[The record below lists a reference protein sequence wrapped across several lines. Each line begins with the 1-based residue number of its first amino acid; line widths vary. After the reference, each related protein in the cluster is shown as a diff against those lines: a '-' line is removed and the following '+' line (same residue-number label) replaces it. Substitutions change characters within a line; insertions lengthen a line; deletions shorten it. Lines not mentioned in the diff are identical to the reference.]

1 MLELSIYQDIPHL
14 LTEVVTDPKKAIT
27 ALKWTVKEM
36 EKRYQLMTHL
46 EVREI
51 DDYNRKVKKIL
62 ETGQVIFKEM
72 QIGYDSETGKPVMEK
87 KALDLA
93 IFPNIVVVV
102 DELADLMITSGKEIE
117 GAIQRLSQ
125 MARAAGIHLIVAT
138 QRPSVDVITCLLYTS
153 PSPRDDELSRMPSS
167 A

>member
-1 MLELSIYQDIPHL
+1 
-14 LTEVVTDPKKAIT
+14 
-27 ALKWTVKEM
+27 M
-36 EKRYQLMTHL
+36 EKRYQMMTHL

-62 ETGQVIFKEM
+62 DSGQVIFKET
-72 QIGYDSETGKPVMEK
+72 QVGYDSETGKPVMEK

-93 IFPNIVVVV
+93 IFPKIVVVV

-125 MARAAGIHLIVAT
+125 MARLQVYI
-138 QRPSVDVITCLLYTS
+138 
-153 PSPRDDELSRMPSS
+153 
-167 A
+167 